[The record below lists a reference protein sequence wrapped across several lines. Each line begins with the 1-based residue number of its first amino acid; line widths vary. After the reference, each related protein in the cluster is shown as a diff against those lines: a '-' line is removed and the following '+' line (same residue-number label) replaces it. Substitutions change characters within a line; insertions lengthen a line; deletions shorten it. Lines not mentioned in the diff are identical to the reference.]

1 MCQMC
6 EEYEAELRR
15 MGIAMDEKVTV
26 EFDHDAMD
34 ALGHRA
40 EVHGHDVASEVRSIV
55 LEKIAQPPKEIDWIA
70 RSRQIRAMT
79 PPGSLRVDSW
89 KLIRASRDWDH

>member
-15 MGIAMDEKVTV
+15 LGIAMDEKVTV
-26 EFDHDAMD
+26 EFGPDELNQ
-34 ALGHRA
+34 LGHRA
-40 EVHGHDVASEVRSIV
+40 EAHGHDVSAE
-55 LEKIAQPPKEIDWIA
+55 
-70 RSRQIRAMT
+70 IRAIVVETIRHPVETDWVARARAIQEMT
-79 PPGSLRVDSW
+79 PPGSITVDSW